1 MKQVTDY
8 YFDLQNIV
16 DIDDCSDNYNDNSL
30 IIFKQIIK
38 SILKDNNDY
47 DIAILDNDRE
57 LFKMTGGEGVST
69 FPYKQFE
76 EILNFLFQHSKYIQE
91 KKDELYNNLFH
102 VEEKNDSNIPSE
114 NVVIP
119 PVVDNSVDPSSVAD
133 PSVADPSVADTSVSD
148 PSVADPS
155 VADPSVADPSV
166 VPPSVPDTSVVPPS
180 VPDTSVV
187 PPSVVDNNST
197 NPDIINQPPSNQIG
211 GYNIIQKQL
220 FKKINNI
227 ITVKLTLYNNNNF
240 KNSFIKKIRYSQ

>member
-133 PSVADPSVADTSVSD
+133 PSVVP
-148 PSVADPS
+148 
-155 VADPSVADPSV
+155 PSVADPSV
-166 VPPSVPDTSVVPPS
+166 VPHSVPDTSVVPPS